1 MEDYFCRHRYHA
13 PVSRPIDR
21 PLTSKPSRE
30 GYWEGGRRVTRRVHF
45 CDQVYPASGR
55 GASPSAWGY
64 YFAYIQVAIPY
75 TVARLGNR
83 WTKIN
88 TCDETLSLSSPLS
101 FSLLFLFDLISV
113 SPRLD
118 TLVSP
123 VNRRIFRPSLFFL
136 SRRGCKITDPWL
148 HRARR
153 VARPRR
159 GEARKAKERKKG
171 MVGGWPWVN
180 FSSHTTGSIRTRAG
194 YFHCTSVRTYVII
207 WPGRRCE
214 E

>member
-88 TCDETLSLSSPLS
+88 TCDETLSLSPPPLFLSS
-101 FSLLFLFDLISV
+101 FSLRFNLCLSSSRHPCFPRESTNFSTV
-113 SPRLD
+113 TFFFSRVAVAKSPIPGCIAPGELLD
-118 TLVSP
+118 
-123 VNRRIFRPSLFFL
+123 R
-136 SRRGCKITDPWL
+136 DE
-148 HRARR
+148 ARR
-153 VARPRR
+153 ERR
-159 GEARKAKERKKG
+159 KKERKEWWEDG
-171 MVGGWPWVN
+171 RGWIFRLIQRDQFVPGLVI
-180 FSSHTTGSIRTRAG
+180 SIVPP
-194 YFHCTSVRTYVII
+194 SVRT
-207 WPGRRCE
+207 
-214 E
+214 

>member
-88 TCDETLSLSSPLS
+88 TCDETLSLSPPLS

-123 VNRRIFRPSLFFL
+123 VNRRIFRPFFF
-136 SRRGCKITDPWL
+136 SRVAVAKSPIPGCIAPGELLD
-148 HRARR
+148 RDEARR
-153 VARPRR
+153 
-159 GEARKAKERKKG
+159 ESRKKEKKE
-171 MVGGWPWVN
+171 WWEDEKAWLWVN
-180 FSSHTTGSIRTRAG
+180 FSSHTTGSIRNRAMVISIVPP
-194 YFHCTSVRTYVII
+194 SVRT
-207 WPGRRCE
+207 
-214 E
+214 

>member
-88 TCDETLSLSSPLS
+88 TCDETLSLSPPLS

-123 VNRRIFRPSLFFL
+123 VNRQIFRPSLFFF
-136 SRRGCKITDPWL
+136 SRVAVAKSPIPGCIAPGELLD
-148 HRARR
+148 RDEARR
-153 VARPRR
+153 ERR
-159 GEARKAKERKKG
+159 KKERKEWWEDG
-171 MVGGWPWVN
+171 RGWIFRLIQRDQFVPGLVI
-180 FSSHTTGSIRTRAG
+180 SIVPP
-194 YFHCTSVRTYVII
+194 SVRT
-207 WPGRRCE
+207 
-214 E
+214 

>member
-88 TCDETLSLSSPLS
+88 TCDETLSLSPPLS

-123 VNRRIFRPSLFFL
+123 VNRRIFRPSLFFSL
-136 SRRGCKITDPWL
+136 ASRLQNHRSLVASRQASCSTETRRG
-148 HRARR
+148 
-153 VARPRR
+153 
-159 GEARKAKERKKG
+159 AKGERKKERNG
-171 MVGGWPWVN
+171 GRMAVGEFFVSYNGINSYPGWLFPL
-180 FSSHTTGSIRTRAG
+180 S
-194 YFHCTSVRTYVII
+194 SVRTYVII